1 MAHRY
6 LVLGKYTAQGLAG
19 ALQEGFQ
26 SRHDNIANAVK
37 SLGGKLIDY
46 SFCAGEYDFTILT
59 EWDDEAK
66 ALVLQMVAG
75 SHGSVSSQT
84 IRLLTATEMDQSRA
98 HIPNVKWSAP
108 GK

>member
-59 EWDDEAK
+59 EWDDETKRLCFKWLQVLTDLFQAK
-66 ALVLQMVAG
+66 LF
-75 SHGSVSSQT
+75 
-84 IRLLTATEMDQSRA
+84 DY
-98 HIPNVKWSAP
+98 
-108 GK
+108 